1 LTNQLIDRLPIN
13 PLTFPTPAKSM
24 KHIRG
29 SGGPPPEPD
38 FLIVGRVLR
47 AWGIRGDLK
56 IQPLTDRP
64 ADLARLTQVYVGV
77 PPRRYDV
84 QSFRPYQGN
93 WLLHLVE
100 VSTRTQAEAL
110 HGQPILIERVQRQL
124 AADEYLADQIIGL
137 KVITLNGETLG
148 SVVEI
153 ITTGANDVYVVQGD
167 RGEVLLPARSE
178 VIRAID
184 LATATMTVEL
194 LPGL

>member
-1 LTNQLIDRLPIN
+1 
-13 PLTFPTPAKSM
+13 M

-56 IQPLTDRP
+56 IQPLTNRP
-64 ADLARLTQVYVGV
+64 ADLARLTQVYVGAPPHTDA
-77 PPRRYDV
+77 PPRRYEV

-93 WLLHLVE
+93 WLLHLAE
-100 VSTRTQAEAL
+100 VNTRTQAEAL
-110 HGQPILIERVQRQL
+110 HEKPILIERVQRQL

-137 KVITLNGETLG
+137 KVITLAGEVLG
-148 SVVEI
+148 TVVEI
-153 ITTGANDVYVVQGD
+153 ITTGANDVYVVLGE

-178 VIRAID
+178 VIRVID

>member
-1 LTNQLIDRLPIN
+1 
-13 PLTFPTPAKSM
+13 M
-24 KHIRG
+24 KQTRG
-29 SGGPPPEPD
+29 SGGLPPEPD

-56 IQPLTDRP
+56 IQPMTDRP
-64 ADLARLTQVYVGV
+64 ADLARLTEVYVGAPV
-77 PPRRYDV
+77 KAGAPPRRYEV

-110 HGQPILIERVQRQL
+110 HGQPILIERTQRQL
-124 AADEYLADQIIGL
+124 EADEYLADQIIGL
-137 KVITLNGETLG
+137 KVITVEGETLG
-148 SVVEI
+148 TLVEI
-153 ITTGANDVYVVQGD
+153 ITTGANDVYVVQGE

-178 VIRAID
+178 VIRSID

>member
-1 LTNQLIDRLPIN
+1 
-13 PLTFPTPAKSM
+13 M
-24 KHIRG
+24 KQTRG
-29 SGGPPPEPD
+29 SGGPPPEPN

-56 IQPLTDRP
+56 IQPMTDRP
-64 ADLARLTQVYVGV
+64 ADFARLTQVYVGA
-77 PPRRYDV
+77 PPRRYEV

-110 HGQPILIERVQRQL
+110 HDQPILIERVQRKL
-124 AADEYLADQIIGL
+124 EADEYLADQIIGL
-137 KVITLNGETLG
+137 KVITLAGEALG
-148 SVVEI
+148 TVVEI
-153 ITTGANDVYVVQGD
+153 LTTGANDVYVVQGE

-178 VIRAID
+178 VVRSID
-184 LATATMTVEL
+184 LSTATMTVEL

>member
-1 LTNQLIDRLPIN
+1 
-13 PLTFPTPAKSM
+13 M
-24 KHIRG
+24 KQTRG
-29 SGGPPPEPD
+29 SGGLPPEPN

-56 IQPLTDRP
+56 IQPMTDRP
-64 ADLARLTQVYVGV
+64 ADFARLTQVFVGAPMSAGA
-77 PPRRYDV
+77 PPRRYEV

-110 HGQPILIERVQRQL
+110 HDQPILIERVQRQL
-124 AADEYLADQIIGL
+124 EADEYLADQIIGL
-137 KVITLNGETLG
+137 KVITLTGEALG
-148 SVVEI
+148 TVVEI
-153 ITTGANDVYVVQGD
+153 LTTGANDVYVVQGE

-178 VIRAID
+178 VVRSID

>member
-1 LTNQLIDRLPIN
+1 
-13 PLTFPTPAKSM
+13 M

-56 IQPLTDRP
+56 IQPMTDRP
-64 ADLARLTQVYVGV
+64 ADLARLTQVYVGAPTHTSV
-77 PPRRYDV
+77 PPRRYEV
-84 QSFRPYQGN
+84 QSFRPYQGS

-124 AADEYLADQIIGL
+124 EADEYLADQIIGL
-137 KVITLNGETLG
+137 KVVTLAGETLG
-148 SVVEI
+148 TVVEI
-153 ITTGANDVYVVQGD
+153 IATGANDVYVVHGD

-184 LATATMTVEL
+184 LVTATMTVEL

>member
-1 LTNQLIDRLPIN
+1 LTDYQ
-13 PLTFPTPAKSM
+13 LTFRTQVKSM

-38 FLIVGRVLR
+38 FLIVGHVLR

-56 IQPLTDRP
+56 IQPTTDRP
-64 ADLARLTQVYVGV
+64 AEFAHLTQVCIGA
-77 PPRRYDV
+77 PSRRYVV

-93 WLLHLVE
+93 WLLHLAE

-137 KVITLNGETLG
+137 KVVTLTGEMLG
-148 SVVEI
+148 AVVEI
-153 ITTGANDVYVVQGD
+153 ITTGANDVYVVHGD

-178 VIRAID
+178 VIRTID
-184 LATATMTVEL
+184 LATATMMVEL

>member
-1 LTNQLIDRLPIN
+1 
-13 PLTFPTPAKSM
+13 M
-24 KHIRG
+24 KQVRG
-29 SGGPPPEPD
+29 SGGRPPEPN

-56 IQPLTDRP
+56 IQPMTDRP
-64 ADLARLTQVYVGV
+64 GDFARLTQVFVGV
-77 PPRRYDV
+77 PPQRYEV

-100 VSTRTQAEAL
+100 VNTRTQAEAL
-110 HGQPILIERVQRQL
+110 HNQPILIERTQRQL
-124 AADEYLADQIIGL
+124 EADEYLVDQIIGL
-137 KVITLNGETLG
+137 NVITVEGEALG
-148 SVVEI
+148 TIVEI
-153 ITTGANDVYVVQGD
+153 IATGANDVYVVHGE

-178 VIRAID
+178 VVRSID